1 MPFIA
6 INFDAMRHIHL
17 ILAAA
22 ILSTAVVLG
31 QSSSVKKEEQAQKHA
46 ERVEKRK
53 IRIEQYTRHID
64 SLVTVRSF
72 TFTPNTFQRQPA
84 GPMRQITNPNFELNI
99 YPDWIDVCLPYIT
112 GVVPPYRIT
121 VFNYAVPGATI
132 TDYMAAQTSEGW
144 EITFSTS
151 LFSANTYKFQLQ
163 IATATGSATLD
174 ITSEMFNTVSY
185 WGQIIGN

>member
-1 MPFIA
+1 M
-6 INFDAMRHIHL
+6 
-17 ILAAA
+17 ILATAA
-22 ILSTAVVLG
+22 TSLAVVASG
-31 QSSSVKKEEQAQKHA
+31 QNLDKKQLEEQKHM

-53 IRIEQYTRHID
+53 ARIAQYTRHID

-84 GPMRQITNPNFELNI
+84 GSMRQITNPNFELNI

-121 VFNYAVPGATI
+121 IFNYALPGTTI
-132 TDYMAAQTSEGW
+132 TDYMATQTDDGW
-144 EITFSTS
+144 QITFSSS
-151 LFSANTYKFQLQ
+151 LFSADTYRFQLL
-163 IATATGSATLD
+163 ITSSTGSSTLNISSD
-174 ITSEMFNTVSY
+174 MFSTVSY

>member
-1 MPFIA
+1 
-6 INFDAMRHIHL
+6 MRHIYL

-22 ILSTAVVLG
+22 LLSTTVALG
-31 QSSSVKKEEQAQKHA
+31 QSSDKNESHEQKHA
-46 ERVEKRK
+46 QRVEKRK
-53 IRIEQYTRHID
+53 IRLEQYTRHID

-84 GPMRQITNPNFELNI
+84 GPMRQITNPNFELNF
-99 YPDWIDVCLPYIT
+99 YPDWIDVCLPFIT
-112 GVVPPYRIT
+112 GVVPPYRLT
-121 VFNYAVPGATI
+121 VFNYAIPGT
-132 TDYMAAQTSEGW
+132 TVSDYMASPTSEGW

-163 IATATGSATLD
+163 ITTATGSATLG

>member
-1 MPFIA
+1 
-6 INFDAMRHIHL
+6 MRHIHL

-72 TFTPNTFQRQPA
+72 TFTPA
-84 GPMRQITNPNFELNI
+84 GPMRQITNPNFELNV

>member
-1 MPFIA
+1 
-6 INFDAMRHIHL
+6 MRHIYL

-22 ILSTAVVLG
+22 ILSTTVALG
-31 QSSSVKKEEQAQKHA
+31 QTRDKKELHELKHS

-53 IRIEQYTRHID
+53 TRLEQYTRHID

-112 GVVPPYRIT
+112 GMTPPYRIT
-121 VFNYAVPGATI
+121 IFNYALPNSTVP
-132 TDYMAAQTSEGW
+132 DYTTRQNDEGW
-144 EITFSTS
+144 EITFSSS

-163 IATATGSATLD
+163 ITPSTGSATLN